1 MLVPNQESEGSCLYQ
16 TRRVRGHAYMCFLLC
31 IYDFPIEVWNY
42 SDGVVIVA
50 FDFIGQKHMSWV
62 LFEIVKQ
69 IFM

>member
-1 MLVPNQESEGSCLYQ
+1 
-16 TRRVRGHAYMCFLLC
+16 MCFLLC

-62 LFEIVKQ
+62 LLEIVKQ